1 MATIFSAAF
10 ADPIRLPTCPPVP
23 AREADLDLG
32 NSSDK
37 SIVVLFAIWP
47 T

>member
-1 MATIFSAAF
+1 MATMLSAAF
-10 ADPIRLPTCPPVP
+10 ADSIRLPTCPPVP
-23 AREADLDLG
+23 ARQADLDLG

-37 SIVVLFAIWP
+37 SIVALFAIWP